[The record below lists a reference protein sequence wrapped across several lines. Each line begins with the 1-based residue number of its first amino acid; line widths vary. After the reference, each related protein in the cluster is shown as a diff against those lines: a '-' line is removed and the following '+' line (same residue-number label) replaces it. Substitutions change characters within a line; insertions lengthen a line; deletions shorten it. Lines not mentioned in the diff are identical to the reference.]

1 MDYIDFVTM
10 IEFEK
15 ILEELAGET
24 NKNDSE
30 TYTRAE

>member
-15 ILEELAGET
+15 ILEELADE
-24 NKNDSE
+24 NENVDII
-30 TYTRAE
+30 TRAE

>member
-15 ILEELAGET
+15 ILEELADENENVDT
-24 NKNDSE
+24 I
-30 TYTRAE
+30 TRAET